1 MLKLHA
7 PSARIV
13 NGVCVY
19 GMHTNKNIRLLDIII
34 GLLIAVLLFYRVS
47 IINFASTIISPL
59 VSSHNQKVSSAA
71 IEKTQNV
78 FSYAPGWAFNNLS
91 LIEFNNLKIL
101 AYYDVPILEDG
112 SLYKDN
118 DGYLLF
124 VERIGELLEK
134 THGNGTKLVL
144 TLTQADNKATKSILN
159 DPDLQRKL
167 IDEIS
172 YEVFSTGIDG
182 ININFDF
189 KDPQAKQYQTAF
201 TRFIQNLSQQIK
213 NGNKNAIVTVSV
225 PSTPLKNSLFDEKR
239 LANIT
244 DGIFMDAYDFAVPEM
259 KNASVV
265 APLYGY
271 SNQKFWS
278 RIINAIN
285 QLLHDVP
292 RDKLFIERA
301 WYGNGDAYPLPKPH
315 RLAEQRYLYIGDV
328 SNTFTTPLSQD
339 VIERVTQ
346 DLSGRARI
354 AAQKNLPIIAKAL
367 EGENILTPNI
377 LAYAMATIEHETA
390 GTFEPIEEILGRKSA
405 RRLGYEGGTNYFG
418 RGFIQ
423 LTHLRN
429 YKNVGRRIGI
439 GDDLVENPE
448 LALNPI
454 ISAKILAAYFK
465 DYGIASL
472 ANNGDF
478 ISART
483 PINPD
488 YQGWWIANLAYKYL
502 WAMG

>member
-7 PSARIV
+7 PGVHIMK
-13 NGVCVY
+13 GVCVY
-19 GMHTNKNIRLLDIII
+19 GMHTSKDIKLLDIII
-34 GLLIAVLLFYRVS
+34 GLLIAVLLFYRVG
-47 IINFASTIISPL
+47 IINFASTFISPL
-59 VSSHNQKVSSAA
+59 VSSHDEKVSPGA
-71 IEKTQNV
+71 IAKTQNV
-78 FSYAPGWAFNNLS
+78 FSYAPGWAFNNLN

-101 AYYDVPILEDG
+101 AYYDIPILEDG
-112 SLYKDN
+112 SLYKEN

-124 VERIGELLEK
+124 AERIDELLEK
-134 THGNGTKLVL
+134 THSNGAKLIL

-159 DPDLQRKL
+159 DPEVQQKL

-172 YEVFSTGIDG
+172 YEVFSTEIDG

-189 KDPQAKQYQTAF
+189 KDPQAKQYRVAF
-201 TRFIQNLSQQIK
+201 TRFIQNLNQQIK
-213 NGNKNAIVTVSV
+213 DGNKDVIVTVSI
-225 PSTPLKNSLFDEKR
+225 PSTPLHNSLFDEKK

-244 DGIFMDAYDFAVPEM
+244 DGIFMDAYDFAVPEV
-259 KNASVV
+259 KNASVIS
-265 APLYGY
+265 PLYGY

-278 RIINAIN
+278 RIISTIN
-285 QLLHDVP
+285 QLLHDIP
-292 RDKLFIERA
+292 QEKLFIERA

-315 RLAEQRYLYIGDV
+315 RQAEQESLYTGDV

-339 VIERVTQ
+339 VIERMTQ
-346 DLSGRARI
+346 DLSGRAKK
-354 AAQKNLPIIAKAL
+354 AAKKNLPVIAKAL
-367 EGENILTPNI
+367 EDENILTPNI
-377 LAYAMATIEHETA
+377 LAYAIATIEHETA

-439 GDDLVENPE
+439 GDDLVENPN

-478 ISART
+478 ISARA